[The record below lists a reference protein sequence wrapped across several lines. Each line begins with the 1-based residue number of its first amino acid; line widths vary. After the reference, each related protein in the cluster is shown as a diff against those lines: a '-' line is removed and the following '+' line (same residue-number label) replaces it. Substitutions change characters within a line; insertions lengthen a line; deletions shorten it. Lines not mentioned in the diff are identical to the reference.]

1 MDNTDNK
8 IMGVNADIIGIPNDG
23 SNELFVDA
31 PMQIMKF
38 INDKYK
44 EVQNNEKYSHIINT
58 RELMALT
65 TFEIARE
72 LLTIK
77 GNEAGILDTNTKK
90 IKELIRIVDDALQVP
105 E

>member
-8 IMGVNADIIGIPNDG
+8 IMGVNADIIGISNDG

-31 PMQIMKF
+31 PTQIMKF

>member
-8 IMGVNADIIGIPNDG
+8 IMGVDADIIGISDDG
-23 SNELFVDA
+23 SNELFVDSPA
-31 PMQIMKF
+31 QIMKF

-44 EVQNNEKYSHIINT
+44 EVQNNEKYSHIVST

-65 TFEIARE
+65 TFEIAKE

-77 GNEAGILDTNTKK
+77 GNEAGLLDTNAKK
-90 IKELIRIVDDALQVP
+90 IKELVKIVDDALQIP

>member
-8 IMGVNADIIGIPNDG
+8 IMGVDADIIGISDDG
-23 SNELFVDA
+23 SNELFVDSPA
-31 PMQIMKF
+31 QIMKF

-44 EVQNNEKYSHIINT
+44 EVQNNSHIVST

-65 TFEIARE
+65 TFEIAKE

-77 GNEAGILDTNTKK
+77 GNEAGFLDTNTKK
-90 IKELIRIVDDALQVP
+90 IKELVKIVDDALQIP

>member
-8 IMGVNADIIGIPNDG
+8 IMGVDADIIGISDDG
-23 SNELFVDA
+23 SNELFVDSPA
-31 PMQIMKF
+31 QIMKF

-44 EVQNNEKYSHIINT
+44 EVQNNSHIVST

-65 TFEIARE
+65 TFEIAKE

-77 GNEAGILDTNTKK
+77 GNEAGLLDTNTKK
-90 IKELIRIVDDALQVP
+90 IKELVKIVDDALQIP